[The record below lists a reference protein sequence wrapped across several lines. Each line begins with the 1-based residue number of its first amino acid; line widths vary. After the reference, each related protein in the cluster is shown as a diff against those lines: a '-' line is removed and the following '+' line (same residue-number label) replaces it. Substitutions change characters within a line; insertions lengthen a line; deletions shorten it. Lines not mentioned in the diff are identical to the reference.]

1 MQYTS
6 GRCHLLPAFPP
17 AAPLARRV
25 LYGQMHVC
33 SYDWAQPEL
42 GPDAPLPRRAR
53 VVLDATLSA
62 GDQPAILFPS
72 AGGNIHEFTALTD
85 CAVLDLM
92 SPPYSTGTCVLS
104 LPRALLEAKQLCV
117 PTSLG
122 SGPSHVPAARAL
134 QRSTASLP
142 SGAGGQSAAG
152 CRCLAARHCARSHPE
167 LTCCHPAAAQPCAA
181 DEGRDCTYYA
191 VVGEEGRQGQ
201 AAHEAGVLLDSFEPP
216 ADFVISECCWAGWQ
230 GGCASQRALGECA
243 QASGAMKL
251 YCTPA
256 LLPAGLPCGCC
267 RAALRLLPC
276 SVHHPNRRAAPAT
289 LAPSADQ
296 GHYRGLQ
303 PRPKLL
309 PFFQGSSPTRA
320 GGRDLSPAEARAAA
334 VKAAAAAAAAASAAP
349 PMLVTTGVPA
359 IPQPSPPG
367 SLSPLGSPPI
377 SSPVSEVTGVP
388 KFGSL
393 LDSGSG
399 LDGSVGHA
407 VADCAAS
414 GGLRAHPAAGWHAAC

>member
-1 MQYTS
+1 MQLGQQRAAACNVPPQYTAAWWEICS
-6 GRCHLLPAFPP
+6 SVAGNLLFGAVHLGALPLTASLPARRPP
-17 AAPLARRV
+17 RRRV
-25 LYGQMHVC
+25 LYGQMRVC

-142 SGAGGQSAAG
+142 SGAGGQSAAS
-152 CRCLAARHCARSHPE
+152 CRCLAARRCARSHPE

-216 ADFVISECCWAGWQ
+216 ADFVISECRWAGWQ

-276 SVHHPNRRAAPAT
+276 SALCTTLTAAPR
-289 LAPSADQ
+289 LPPS
-296 GHYRGLQ
+296 HPLQ
-303 PRPKLL
+303 
-309 PFFQGSSPTRA
+309 TRA
-320 GGRDLSPAEARAAA
+320 ITAACSLVPSCCLFFKGAARPGQGG
-334 VKAAAAAAAAASAAP
+334 VTSAPQRLGRQQSRRRRRRRRP
-349 PMLVTTGVPA
+349 PVLRR
-359 IPQPSPPG
+359 QCWSPPACLP
-367 SLSPLGSPPI
+367 SRSPRRL
-377 SSPVSEVTGVP
+377 
-388 KFGSL
+388 
-393 LDSGSG
+393 
-399 LDGSVGHA
+399 A
-407 VADCAAS
+407 
-414 GGLRAHPAAGWHAAC
+414 R